1 MGLFRVI
8 AFVIG
13 IGVAGFLILRR
24 AQDTSPASAASNTVS
39 TEIRASAERAHATYV
54 AAINSNN
61 IDSLMAMMTED
72 VVFLSPH
79 EPVLVGKAAVRLWG
93 EAYLKAFRIHW
104 QKTSFEFVVAGD
116 WAFERYGYIATDT
129 PAGGGAAITDTGKGL
144 VLYRR
149 EPDGVWR
156 VARDAWSS
164 DLPATRPSA

>member
-24 AQDTSPASAASNTVS
+24 AQDTSPASAASNIVS
-39 TEIRASAERAHATYV
+39 TEISASAERAHATYV
-54 AAINSNN
+54 AAMNSNN
-61 IDSLMAMMTED
+61 LDSLMAMMTED
-72 VVFLSPH
+72 VVVMSPH
-79 EPVLVGKAAVRLWG
+79 ESVLVGKAAVRSWREG
-93 EAYLKAFRIHW
+93 YLRAFQTRW
-104 QKTSFEFVVAGD
+104 EMTSFEFVVTGD

-129 PAGGGAAITDTGKGL
+129 PAGGGAAISDTGKGL
-144 VLYRR
+144 RLYHRDA
-149 EPDGVWR
+149 DGVWR